1 MKSLIK
7 LLIVLVFA
15 FSALTATSCSTA
27 NLIRWGGDQT
37 SIYSEPTGGFSR
49 GILKP
54 LVTVVGF
61 PVALVW
67 DVVTFPFQI
76 IFGTYPYGDN
86 FMAPGQLQGL

>member
-1 MKSLIK
+1 MKSFIK

-61 PVALVW
+61 PVALVPPRLRHGRAKTESSSNRESW
-67 DVVTFPFQI
+67 W
-76 IFGTYPYGDN
+76 
-86 FMAPGQLQGL
+86 